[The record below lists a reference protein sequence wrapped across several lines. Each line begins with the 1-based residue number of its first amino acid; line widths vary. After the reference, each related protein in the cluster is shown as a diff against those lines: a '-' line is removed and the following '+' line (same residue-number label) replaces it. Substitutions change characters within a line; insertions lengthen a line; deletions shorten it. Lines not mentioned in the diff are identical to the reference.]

1 MAGAR
6 GLLRLTEVELCQVR
20 GIGPARAA
28 QVLAALELGR
38 RTVMPDVD
46 ERRQFTT
53 PRDLALW
60 LVPKFGAHPVE
71 QFGIVLLDTK
81 YRCLA
86 TRIISSGALDRSPA
100 PARDVFREAVAVRA
114 AFVVVFHNHPS
125 GDASPSEEDA
135 ALTIHLTD
143 AAELLGIGL
152 LDHLILTA
160 TGYFSFKERS
170 DEEPSVRAAPAATTP
185 RQPAPAVTGLQLS
198 FRTMRILYFDCFNGA
213 SGDMILGALLDAG
226 VPLEGLRAALGSL
239 AIDGYD
245 VAADRVLR
253 AGVSATKF
261 RVIEGATAKA
271 SHCPSPSPPR
281 ARPRAPTRARCEP
294 DDPDKCEAPEAPSPS
309 PQSPGDCR
317 AHRPL
322 RAGACREG
330 PRKGAL

>member
-1 MAGAR
+1 LAASVTSLALEDRPREKFTRVGAGGLGDNELLALVLGQGTPAMSALDLSAVLLARAGGAR
-6 GLLRLTEVELCQVR
+6 GLLRLTEVELCQIR

-38 RTVMPDVD
+38 RTVMPEVD

-86 TRIISSGALDRSPA
+86 TRIISSGALDSSPA

-125 GDASPSEEDA
+125 GEPSPSEEDA
-135 ALTIHLTD
+135 ALTAHLTD
-143 AAELLGIGL
+143 AADLLGIGL

-170 DEEPSVRAAPAATTP
+170 DDDHRS
-185 RQPAPAVTGLQLS
+185 
-198 FRTMRILYFDCFNGA
+198 
-213 SGDMILGALLDAG
+213 
-226 VPLEGLRAALGSL
+226 
-239 AIDGYD
+239 
-245 VAADRVLR
+245 VLR
-253 AGVSATKF
+253 L
-261 RVIEGATAKA
+261 RRRR
-271 SHCPSPSPPR
+271 PDNRLPR
-281 ARPRAPTRARCEP
+281 
-294 DDPDKCEAPEAPSPS
+294 
-309 PQSPGDCR
+309 
-317 AHRPL
+317 
-322 RAGACREG
+322 
-330 PRKGAL
+330 